1 MKPENIPAFV
11 ALTGLMVVPELAAQ
25 PYHTETTVGG
35 VQTLEVEGDL
45 TVKQYGGGF
54 GGDLKV
60 IGAAYLGAE
69 PQVLPGLPSGVTGYY
84 YGPQKLGQSTT
95 VGEFHFSSTGNNVT
109 GDISVPLGVFG
120 DYGGSPLIQLDIVTG
135 PSDSDG
141 GAAHFTLMAQ
151 RHRAHGTVTAVS
163 HSSYGG
169 GQRVKIH
176 ALNSDGRVFLFLLFD
191 ARSADNA
198 HLEHKVI
205 VKASSVGPSDPF
217 NRDQSFS
224 AMEPVEIANSFSTPL
239 ASPSLT
245 GPTLQSMNAD
255 NIQLNGEVD
264 IGAPGSSAI
273 SLNGSTGR
281 ISLSGTGSG
290 IYSGGNPVFSLDSA
304 GKPVFGDGSPVDFS
318 SVTASNA
325 STAGAF
331 TAAGG
336 LGSGT
341 DSYFNGV
348 RVGRGGGNNIIST
361 VVGERALDSN
371 TTGYNNLAV
380 GWDALRYNTGGDH
393 NLAIGSGSLRM
404 NSMGASNTAVGNGTL
419 SSNSTGNWNV
429 AVGGAAMS
437 SNTTGY
443 QNVAVGERSM
453 TDNTTGVYNTA
464 VGAGALAKSTVADFN
479 TALGS
484 GALAET
490 TTGQGNTA
498 VGGVAMIYNKTG
510 TGNTAVG
517 GSSGYSLNGGNM
529 NVLVGTGAG
538 AWLGD
543 NTTPL
548 VTPENSIYIGANAH
562 GHSDADD
569 NAIVIG
575 TNAMG
580 EGANSTVIGT
590 SGTTKAKIYGSLETP
605 GGLKV
610 AGATVLEGPVTIATP
625 QGDISMGIYQ

>member
-25 PYHTETTVGG
+25 PYHTDTTVGG

-45 TVKQYGGGF
+45 SVKQYGAGF

-60 IGAAYLGAE
+60 IGGAHLGTGA
-69 PQVLPGLPSGVTGYY
+69 QVLPAMPSGVTGYY
-84 YGPQKLGQSTT
+84 YGPQKLGESTT
-95 VGEFHFSSTGNNVT
+95 VGEYRFSKTGDNTTGNF
-109 GDISVPLGVFG
+109 IVPLGVFG

-135 PSDSDG
+135 PWDADG
-141 GAAHFTLMAQ
+141 GAAHFTLMSR
-151 RHRAHGTVTAVS
+151 RHRANGTVMAVS

-169 GQRVKIH
+169 GQGVKIH
-176 ALNSDGRVFLFLLFD
+176 ALNTHGMVILFLEYD
-191 ARSADNA
+191 AQSANNDTV
-198 HLEHKVI
+198 EHKVI

-217 NRDQSFS
+217 NRDQTFS
-224 AMEPVEIANSFSTPL
+224 QMEPVEIINSFSTPL
-239 ASPSLT
+239 VSSVL
-245 GPTLQSMNAD
+245 GPTLQSINAD
-255 NIQLNGEVD
+255 NIQLNGAVA
-264 IGAPGSSAI
+264 IGAPGSSGI
-273 SLNGSTGR
+273 SLNGGTGR

-304 GKPVFGDGSPVDFS
+304 GKPVFGDGSPVNFS
-318 SVTASNA
+318 SVTATNA
-325 STAGAF
+325 STAGPF

-336 LGSGT
+336 LGSGM

-348 RVGRGGGNNIIST
+348 KVGRGAGNAIDNT
-361 VVGERALDSN
+361 VVGALALDSN
-371 TTGYNNLAV
+371 TIGYNIIAI
-380 GWDALRYNTGGDH
+380 GREALKGNTGGSH
-393 NLAIGSGSLRM
+393 NIAIGNGSMRM
-404 NSMGASNTAVGNGTL
+404 NSLGESNTVLGHGAL
-419 SSNSTGNWNV
+419 AANSTGSMNIAIGNRV
-429 AVGGAAMS
+429 LE

-443 QNVAVGERSM
+443 QNVAVGERAL

-464 VGAGALAKSTVADFN
+464 LGAGALGRSSVADFN
-479 TALGS
+479 TALGFA
-484 GALAET
+484 ALGET
-490 TTGQGNTA
+490 TTGQSNTA
-498 VGGVAMIYNKTG
+498 IGGVAMVYNKTG

-538 AWLGD
+538 AYYGSGSA
-543 NTTPL
+543 PL
-548 VTPENSIYIGANAH
+548 VTPENSIYIGANAR

-575 TNAMG
+575 TGAIG
-580 EGANSTVIGT
+580 EGADSTVIGN
-590 SGTTKAKIYGSLETP
+590 SGTTKAKIYGNIETP

-625 QGDISMGIYQ
+625 QGDISMGIYE